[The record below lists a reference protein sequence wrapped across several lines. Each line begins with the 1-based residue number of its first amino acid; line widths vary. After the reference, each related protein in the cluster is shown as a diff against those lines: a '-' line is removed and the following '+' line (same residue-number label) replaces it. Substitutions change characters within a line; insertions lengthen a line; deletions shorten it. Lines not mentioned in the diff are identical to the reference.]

1 MESTKQLQSVQS
13 ITLNEALMQIPVG
26 LFQYRLLV
34 MCGFVFMADALEVN
48 LMTFLATCAG
58 DEWHLNASER
68 ASITGIVFAGI
79 IFGTIFWGLFADRY
93 GRKLSYMCACILI
106 CVGGLLSGASP
117 NYYCLIIFRAI
128 AGFGIGGANVPFDL
142 LAEFI
147 PTSHRGKFLMLIE
160 YFWTFGSLFVAGV
173 AWASLDREGWRF
185 LAFIAAIPVT
195 LICFVSYFYLPESPR
210 WLLMKG
216 RKDEAEHVLRDAA
229 LINDFVMEPFTLKDE
244 PDARASTD
252 KGSAGGAASSSS
264 SHHRGGGEDATY
276 MELFDNKR
284 SRQLTLMLW
293 VIWFS
298 FGFTYYGIVLFA
310 GRLYANSSSSGDDD
324 DGGTCSFDYQ
334 SIFITSSSEMF
345 GCGLGAIMI
354 DNVGRVRSQV
364 AFYTIGGLAVFF
376 MGFETNALVVL
387 LVGIVGRMCASIAAV
402 RSFHHSESSVFSI
415 LIVYSS

>member
-1 MESTKQLQSVQS
+1 MERNSKQLQPEQS

-26 LFQYRLLV
+26 LFQYRLLF

-58 DEWHLNASER
+58 DEWNLNASER

-79 IFGTIFWGLFADRY
+79 IMGTIFWGLFADRY

-117 NYYCLIIFRAI
+117 NYYCLILFRAI

-173 AWASLDREGWRF
+173 AWAFLDREGWRF

-195 LICFVSYFYLPESPR
+195 VICFVSYFYLPESPR

-216 RKDEAEHVLRDAA
+216 RKDEAVQVLRDAA
-229 LINDFVMEPFTLKDE
+229 LVNDFVMEPFALKDE
-244 PDARASTD
+244 PDVHTSSAVD
-252 KGSAGGAASSSS
+252 NYKGGGDRDATHTSSGHRSS
-264 SHHRGGGEDATY
+264 GGGGEDATY
-276 MELFDNKR
+276 MELFQDRDKR
-284 SRQLTLMLW
+284 SRELTLMLW

-310 GRLYANSSSSGDDD
+310 GRLYASSSSSGDDD
-324 DGGTCSFDYQ
+324 GGTCTFDYQ
-334 SIFITSSSEMF
+334 SIFITSSSEII
-345 GCGLGAIMI
+345 GCGLGAMII

-364 AFYTIGGLAVFF
+364 AFYTVGGLAVFF
-376 MGFETNALVVL
+376 MGFETDALVVL
-387 LVGIVGRMCASIAAV
+387 LVGILGRMCASIAAV
-402 RSFHHSESSVFSI
+402 SE
-415 LIVYSS
+415 

>member
-1 MESTKQLQSVQS
+1 MIGMGRSSKQLQPEQS

-26 LFQYRLLV
+26 LFQYRLLF

-58 DEWHLNASER
+58 DEWHLNASQR

-79 IFGTIFWGLFADRY
+79 ILGTIFWGLFADRY

-117 NYYCLIIFRAI
+117 NYYCLILFRAI

-173 AWASLDREGWRF
+173 AWAFLDREGWRF

-195 LICFVSYFYLPESPR
+195 MICFVSYFYLPESPR

-216 RKDEAEHVLRDAA
+216 RKDEAKQVLIDAA
-229 LINDFVMEPFTLKDE
+229 LVNDIVMEPFALKDE
-244 PDARASTD
+244 PSVP
-252 KGSAGGAASSSS
+252 ASSSS
-264 SHHRGGGEDATY
+264 SSSSVVDNCKGGDTDATHSSGHSGSGEDATY
-276 MELFDNKR
+276 MELFQDKR
-284 SRQLTLMLW
+284 SRELTLMLW

-310 GRLYANSSSSGDDD
+310 GRLYASSSSSSGDDD
-324 DGGTCSFDYQ
+324 DGGTCTFDYQ

-345 GCGLGAIMI
+345 GCGLGAMII

-376 MGFETNALVVL
+376 MGFETDALVVL
-387 LVGIVGRMCASIAAV
+387 LVGIFGRMCASIAAV
-402 RSFHHSESSVFSI
+402 SE
-415 LIVYSS
+415 